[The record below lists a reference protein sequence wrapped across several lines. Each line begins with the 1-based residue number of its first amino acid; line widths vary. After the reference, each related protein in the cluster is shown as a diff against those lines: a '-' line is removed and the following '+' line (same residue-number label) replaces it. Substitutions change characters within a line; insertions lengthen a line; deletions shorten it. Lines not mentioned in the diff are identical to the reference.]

1 MGVLLP
7 PGASPQGFWELYGTK
22 LIYAFI
28 AYMIVRLVLWLWPM
42 PTTRR
47 VVIKKPPPPPK
58 KEGFQPREETDDS
71 WMRL

>member
-1 MGVLLP
+1 MGVLIP
-7 PGASPQGFWELYGTK
+7 PGTSAQGFWELYGTK

-42 PTTRR
+42 PTSRR

-58 KEGFQPREETDDS
+58 KEGFVPREETDDS